1 MKRWSKYF
9 YHAQKGQSLVEFAL
23 LVPIFVIMLFGIMEF
38 ARLWETM
45 NVLTGAAREG
55 ARVAAVTSP
64 SVSQVTDA
72 VERLLGAANIS
83 GASVTVSGPN
93 SDAEVIVTV
102 SINYTPLT
110 GSIVPGIGAISLTR
124 SSAMHWEG

>member
-1 MKRWSKYF
+1 MKRWCKYF
-9 YHAQKGQSLVEFAL
+9 YKAQKGQSLVEFAL
-23 LVPIFVIMLFGIMEF
+23 LIPVFVIMLFGIMEF

-45 NVLTGAAREG
+45 NVLTSAAREG
-55 ARVAAVTSP
+55 ARVAAVTAP
-64 SVSQVTDA
+64 SESQVTNA

-83 GASVTVSGPN
+83 SAAVTVSGPN

-102 SINYTPLT
+102 SVNYTPLT

>member
-1 MKRWSKYF
+1 MKRWCKYF
-9 YHAQKGQSLVEFAL
+9 YKAQKGQSLVEFAL
-23 LVPIFVIMLFGIMEF
+23 LVPVFVIMLFGIMEF

-45 NVLTGAAREG
+45 NVLTSAAREG
-55 ARVAAVTSP
+55 ARVAAVTAP
-64 SVSQVTDA
+64 SVSQATNA

-83 GASVTVSGPN
+83 GAAVTVSGPN

-102 SINYTPLT
+102 SVNYTPLT